1 MTGLVITQAALH
13 AALVC
18 ARDSGSDAGID
29 ALVTLLD
36 PTFAAGGAARPT
48 TPQPKRPA
56 PLKREDCP
64 RFMVGDTGE
73 TGSDLDELLHDVDWY
88 TPAAIIDLFN
98 GRQRFVVRVA
108 IGGADGELEGHDW
121 HSFETPMDA
130 QAFCVSAKAAPAPPT
145 FHAPS
150 LAAEEAQP
158 AHHDHLPAEPGTA
171 ADTAARSSAAE
182 GAPTAPKAPPPAQA
196 AEGHPPKPKQPWGR
210 RPICVWTPERV
221 ALLRER
227 LPTCLDDATLLA
239 DLNALPAQLPVS
251 SVGSMRKQAVKIG
264 VQREGAVIK
273 QLMQAGARKGLS
285 RANEERLKLLGE
297 EPPPDAKPAKARTY
311 AMTAERL
318 EALPALWT
326 DPSLTAGDIQARLN
340 ELPGLRITTSTVL
353 YGWAQKIG
361 LSTHRPQPKDETPAA
376 AEPPPAP
383 PQTSPTP
390 AEPEERTPEEQAAI
404 ADQALASKHDRARE
418 KLRQLL
424 ADKPKDMSMA
434 AAGIAASMK
443 LPLREVMRLM
453 GEVRAE
459 GQAA

>member
-13 AALVC
+13 AALRRV
-18 ARDSGSDAGID
+18 RDDRTYGSLDTLLA
-29 ALVTLLD
+29 LLD
-36 PTFAAGGAARPT
+36 PAHAAPVQKGAAA
-48 TPQPKRPA
+48 PA
-56 PLKREDCP
+56 E
-64 RFMVGDTGE
+64 
-73 TGSDLDELLHDVDWY
+73 H
-88 TPAAIIDLFN
+88 
-98 GRQRFVVRVA
+98 
-108 IGGADGELEGHDW
+108 
-121 HSFETPMDA
+121 ETPSAMTMA
-130 QAFCVSAKAAPAPPT
+130 ARCQVSEAGTPAPPT

-158 AHHDHLPAEPGTA
+158 AHHDHLTAGPGA
-171 ADTAARSSAAE
+171 LDGAVVDTPAAE
-182 GAPTAPKAPPPAQA
+182 GATEPASDLRQPERSAPKAPPPAQA
-196 AEGHPPKPKQPWGR
+196 AEGHPTKPKQPWGR

-227 LPTCLDDATLLA
+227 LPTCLDDEALLA

-297 EPPPDAKPAKARTY
+297 EPPPDAKPTKARTY

-318 EALPALWT
+318 DALPALWT
-326 DPSLTAGDIQARLN
+326 DPSLTASDIQARLN
-340 ELPGLRITTSTVL
+340 EMPGLRITNSTVL

-361 LSTHRPQPKDETPAA
+361 LSTHRPQPKDEAPAA
-376 AEPPPAP
+376 PEPPPAP
-383 PQTSPTP
+383 PQTSPAP

-404 ADQALASKHDRARE
+404 ADAAVMSKQDRAKD

-424 ADKPKDMSMA
+424 ADKPKDISMA
-434 AAGIAASMK
+434 AAGIAAGMR

>member
-13 AALVC
+13 AALRRV
-18 ARDSGSDAGID
+18 RDDGTYGSLDT
-29 ALVTLLD
+29 LLTLLD
-36 PTFAAGGAARPT
+36 PAHAAGGGAAWAT
-48 TPQPKRPA
+48 TPEAKRPA
-56 PLKREDCP
+56 EPCY
-64 RFMVGDTGE
+64 
-73 TGSDLDELLHDVDWY
+73 DEAG
-88 TPAAIIDLFN
+88 T
-98 GRQRFVVRVA
+98 
-108 IGGADGELEGHDW
+108 
-121 HSFETPMDA
+121 
-130 QAFCVSAKAAPAPPT
+130 PAPPT

-158 AHHDHLPAEPGTA
+158 AHHDHLPADPGALHGA
-171 ADTAARSSAAE
+171 AVDTPAAE
-182 GAPTAPKAPPPAQA
+182 GAPPAPKAPPPAQA
-196 AEGHPPKPKQPWGR
+196 AEGHTTKPKQPWGR

-227 LPTCLDDATLLA
+227 LPTCLDDEALLA
-239 DLNALPAQLPVS
+239 ALNALPAQLPVS

-264 VQREGAVIK
+264 VQREGSVIK

-297 EPPPDAKPAKARTY
+297 EPPPDAKPTKARTY

-353 YGWAQKIG
+353 YGWALKIG
-361 LSTHRPQPKDETPAA
+361 LSTFRRQPKDEAPAA
-376 AEPPPAP
+376 PEPPPAP
-383 PQTSPTP
+383 PQTSPAP

-424 ADKPKDMSMA
+424 ADKPKDISMA
-434 AAGIAASMK
+434 AAGIAAGMK

-453 GEVRAE
+453 GEVRRE
-459 GQAA
+459 GATA